1 MKIESKEFIV
11 KEIAKIFA
19 IALVVILSS
28 ELMGRLLTAYQI
40 AGKVA
45 VPMGMV
51 GIIVILFSCC
61 AISRIEEI
69 ASWSKVKKIV
79 AAIITTAVMVITVI
93 IATTAACIVLEQFY
107 YLFPC
112 TIWELIML
120 GLFIMAAGAT
130 VYGIVIVVISE
141 QAPV

>member
-1 MKIESKEFIV
+1 MKIESKEFIAE
-11 KEIAKIFA
+11 EIAKMFA

-28 ELMGRLLTAYQI
+28 ELMGKLLTAYQI
-40 AGKVA
+40 TGEVA

-69 ASWSKVKKIV
+69 ASWGKAKKIV

-93 IATTAACIVLEQFY
+93 IATTAVCIVLDRFY

-120 GLFIMAAGAT
+120 GLFITAAGTT
-130 VYGIVIVVISE
+130 VYVMVIVAISE
-141 QAPV
+141 QASV